1 MRSKELSLAGVALL
15 AVLAWGMM
23 AMAQEAAPAPGTN
36 QGNPSVNAGPRHGWG
51 GHRGMG
57 RRMLRGLNLSDSQK
71 QQLKPI
77 FEQQHQQ
84 MQALRNNNSLT
95 PEQKKTQAQQIRQN
109 TMTQVN
115 GILTPEQQQ
124 QLKQQRQAWAG
135 KTAQRLNLSEA
146 QKTQMQSIFQQHRAE
161 MQAVQQDSTLTAEQ
175 KQAKRQQIREE
186 MRSQLNSVLTPEQQQ
201 QWQQMREHRRGRGP
215 WGPQNQ
221 GAGPGPQGL

>member
-1 MRSKELSLAGVALL
+1 MRSKGLSIAGIALL

-23 AMAQEAAPAPGTN
+23 AQAQDTAAAAGAT
-36 QGNPSVNAGPRHGWG
+36 QGNPSANAGPRHGRHG
-51 GHRGMG
+51 RHGMG
-57 RRMLRGLNLSDSQK
+57 RMLRGLNLSDSQK

-84 MQALRNNNSLT
+84 MQALRNNSALT
-95 PEQKKTQAQQIRQN
+95 SEQKKAQAQQIRQS
-109 TMTQVN
+109 TMAQVN

-124 QLKQQRQAWAG
+124 QLKQRRQEWAG
-135 KTAQRLNLSEA
+135 RMAERLNLSES

-175 KQAKRQQIREE
+175 KQAKRQQIRQE
-186 MRSQLNSVLTPEQQQ
+186 MRSQLNGVLTPEQQQ

-215 WGPQNQ
+215 
-221 GAGPGPQGL
+221 QGL

>member
-1 MRSKELSLAGVALL
+1 MRSKGLSIAGIALL

-23 AMAQEAAPAPGTN
+23 AVGQEAAPGTN
-36 QGNPSVNAGPRHGWG
+36 QGSPSTSAGPRHGRH
-51 GHRGMG
+51 GHGMG

-84 MQALRNNNSLT
+84 MQALRNNASLT
-95 PEQKKTQAQQIRQN
+95 PEQKKAQAQQIRQN
-109 TMTQVN
+109 TMAQVN

-124 QLKQQRQAWAG
+124 QLKQRRQAWAG
-135 KTAQRLNLSEA
+135 RMAQRLNLSES

-175 KQAKRQQIREE
+175 KQAKRQQIRQE
-186 MRSQLNSVLTPEQQQ
+186 MRSQLNGILTPEQQQ
-201 QWQQMREHRRGRGP
+201 QWQQMREHRR
-215 WGPQNQ
+215 NH
-221 GAGPGPQGL
+221 GPQGV